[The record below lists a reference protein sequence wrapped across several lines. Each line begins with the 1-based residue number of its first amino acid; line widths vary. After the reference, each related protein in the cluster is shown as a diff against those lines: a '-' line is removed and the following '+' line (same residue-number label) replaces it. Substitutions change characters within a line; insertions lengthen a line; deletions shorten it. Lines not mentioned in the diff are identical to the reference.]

1 MNAPNKDD
9 LIKDLA
15 YMSEYFSKC
24 TRVLLIQSVSRRG
37 VCFFRDQ
44 NISSDDMMKLAEAIG
59 VASGRPS
66 GSHMCIHPVSENT
79 PEIGTKTSLISASK
93 QK

>member
-1 MNAPNKDD
+1 MY
-9 LIKDLA
+9 L
-15 YMSEYFSKC
+15 
-24 TRVLLIQSVSRRG
+24 VSRRG

>member
-1 MNAPNKDD
+1 
-9 LIKDLA
+9 
-15 YMSEYFSKC
+15 
-24 TRVLLIQSVSRRG
+24 
-37 VCFFRDQ
+37 
-44 NISSDDMMKLAEAIG
+44 MMKLAEAIG

>member
-1 MNAPNKDD
+1 MNAPNKDE

-15 YMSEYFSKC
+15 YMSEYTSQYLPCPFDG
-24 TRVLLIQSVSRRG
+24 TVSRRG

-44 NISSDDMMKLAEAIG
+44 NISSDDMMKLAEAVG

-66 GSHMCIHPVSENT
+66 GSKMCIHPVSENT